1 LGAQCNI
8 LNWMLAIFT
17 YVGVEVA
24 IGSNFGWIIVP
35 RVWKLQ
41 SSDIAIVYFYVLGW
55 FNDCQQE
62 YAAFNLQG
70 SKKQLH

>member
-41 SSDIAIVYFYVLGW
+41 SSDIARTFLCIGVV
-55 FNDCQQE
+55 
-62 YAAFNLQG
+62 
-70 SKKQLH
+70 